1 MRKESADDI
10 IKRLDQNERL
20 SEVGRDDDLNYPDFS
35 TEIEQDKLELVNPER
50 GADPTVRAMVGAAQT
65 PQDKLET
72 LRNYYPDAVPVEIF
86 SPQFGAQ
93 SFGKGNFVITD
104 PQTNEMHL
112 FDADIR
118 LFGTPIPDIA
128 KEFVGDLADVGPE
141 IAEFIGG
148 TAGGIYGATV
158 GTAVPV
164 AGTTAGFIAGEGL
177 GSAIAREGYISA
189 LNFLGETEDNRTGLE
204 QVRDFGTTAAINM
217 AAGPIVSKTLD
228 GIKFVAGGP
237 IRYAAGGLSR
247 TAKEALK
254 IMKRTGV
261 SAPTAGQ
268 VTMSPFINL
277 FESAA
282 SGMPFS
288 TNVMRQNAEQTL
300 LELEKQA
307 LDRAEALGGGKL
319 RTTYQAAE
327 ANMSA
332 AQKARQAYNDKV
344 DELYKDFEPLIPSD
358 LVSEASNTA
367 EFILKY
373 TDEMGA
379 ASTQKDVQAIVNTA
393 TSILRDAT
401 EGKLN
406 YKILKAK
413 RQSIGQDLRSA
424 QSVGVLDAQGSKLK
438 ELYAAITKD
447 FDALIDNAARVTD
460 DVNITKGFEKANE
473 YVKNNL
479 GAGGDIRYIDKVIS
493 AGRDEVIPALKLV
506 LRGSKDGDEALRKIK
521 NKYNEEEFD
530 ILRGYILGQ
539 LGTPT
544 AGRSGATSLLGEA
557 AEPEGMIAKLTRGY
571 VEEKGFSPKRFLTQ
585 YESLSKE
592 AKEILFA
599 NDKGLA
605 KSLDDLIFSI
615 ERVSASAENMSNP
628 SGTARMLGATAFFS
642 PQAVSLYS
650 GAAGSEAFL
659 FGIVALAGSHR
670 MAKLLTNQSFVK
682 WLAEGTEKVAFDPA
696 SFGQHVRR
704 LAQIA
709 LVNPEIRE
717 EIQAVTMGLTEE
729 TLEEPD
735 FKYSTSNQQAQD
747 IPLNNE
753 DKFRQRVPA
762 SVANKLLPS
771 ENDLM
776 AELQSIQVPDI
787 DPMMPIDG
795 GYEIPQFEPLPSVM
809 QGSAD
814 SQFAMS
820 PTVLPNAG
828 DREIAMRQMED
839 EQGGIASLG

>member
-1 MRKESADDI
+1 MRNISADQI
-10 IKRLDQNERL
+10 IKRLEENERL
-20 SEVGRDDDLNYPDFS
+20 ADVGSDKDFDYPDFS
-35 TEIEQDKLELVNPER
+35 TDIEKDKIKLVNPER
-50 GADPTVRAMVGAAQT
+50 GADPSVRAMVGAAQT
-65 PQDKLET
+65 PQDKLDT
-72 LRNYYPDAVPVEIF
+72 LRNYYPDAVPVEVF

-93 SFGKGNFVITD
+93 SFGKGNFVVTD
-104 PQTNEMHL
+104 PDSGEMHL

-141 IAEFIGG
+141 IAEFVGG
-148 TAGGIYGATV
+148 TAGGIYGGVV
-158 GTAVPV
+158 GSSVPV

-177 GSAIAREGYISA
+177 GSAIAREGYIAA
-189 LNFLGETEDNRTGLE
+189 LDFLGETEDNRTGLE
-204 QVRDFGTTAAINM
+204 QVRDFGTTAALNM

-228 GIKFVAGGP
+228 GVKFVAGGP
-237 IRYAAGGLSR
+237 IRYAAGGLSKN
-247 TAKEALK
+247 AEEAFK

-261 SAPTAGQ
+261 TAPTAGQ
-268 VTMSPFINL
+268 VTMSPFLNL

-282 SGMPFS
+282 RGMPLS

-307 LDRAEALGGGKL
+307 LDKAEALGGGRL
-319 RTTYQAAE
+319 RSTFEAAE

-332 AQKARQAYNDKV
+332 AQKARQAYDEKV
-344 DELYKDFEPLIPSD
+344 DELYKAFEGDIPDDLI
-358 LVSEASNTA
+358 SEASNTG

-373 TDEMGA
+373 TDEMK
-379 ASTQKDVQAIVNTA
+379 ASSTNSDIQGVVNNAI
-393 TSILRDAT
+393 SILRDAN

-413 RQSIGQDLRSA
+413 RRSIGENLRSA
-424 QSVGVLDAQGSKLK
+424 QAQGVLDAQGGRLK
-438 ELYAAITKD
+438 ELYAAVTKD
-447 FDALIDNAARVTD
+447 YDALIDKAAKVTD
-460 DVNITKGFEKANE
+460 NENISKGFEKANS
-473 YVKNNL
+473 YVKKNL
-479 GAGGDIRYIDKVIS
+479 GSGGDIRYIDKVIN

-521 NKYNEEEFD
+521 NKYTEEEFD

-544 AGRSGATSLLGEA
+544 AGRSGATTLLDEA
-557 AEPEGMIAKLTRGY
+557 AEPEGVLAKMTRGY

-592 AKEILFA
+592 AKNLLFA
-599 NDKGLA
+599 KDKELA
-605 KSLDDLIFSI
+605 KSLDDLIFTV
-615 ERVSASAENMSNP
+615 ERVSKSAEDMANP
-628 SGTARMLGATAFFS
+628 SGTARILGATALFT
-642 PQAVSLYS
+642 PQAIQMYTG
-650 GAAGSEAFL
+650 GAGADGFFYGL
-659 FGIVALAGSHR
+659 TALAGTYG
-670 MAKLLTNQSFVK
+670 MAKLMTNQAFVK
-682 WLAEGTEKVAFDPA
+682 WLAEGVEKAAYNPA

-717 EIQAVTMGLTEE
+717 EIQAVTMGLSEE

-735 FKYSTSNQQAQD
+735 FKYSFSNQQAQN
-747 IPLNNE
+747 IPMNNE

-762 SVANKLLPS
+762 STADKLLPNQ
-771 ENDLM
+771 EELM
-776 AELQSIQVPDI
+776 AQLNQIAVPDI
-787 DPMMPIDG
+787 DPMMPIDD
-795 GYEIPQFEPLPSVM
+795 GYEIPQFEPLPDVM

-820 PTVLPNAG
+820 PTVLPDAT
-828 DREIAMRQMED
+828 DREIAMRQMQE
-839 EQGGIASLG
+839 EQGGIASLV